1 MRVDKESNNSIGN
14 VEKEKGLTERQEA
27 YVSAYR
33 RLGSARQV
41 ATEMSVSIKT
51 AQEQLL
57 SAAKKLGYENAKG
70 LATESTPRTVRN
82 IDKKAS
88 AEALVKLIEAQEY
101 RCQLSGVL
109 LKPSTASLDHKVPV
123 SSGGSDELE
132 NLQWVSTEVN
142 RAKGSMSQESFI
154 AMCKRVASW
163 NS

>member
-1 MRVDKESNNSIGN
+1 M
-14 VEKEKGLTERQEA
+14 
-27 YVSAYR
+27 
-33 RLGSARQV
+33 
-41 ATEMSVSIKT
+41 
-51 AQEQLL
+51 